1 MISFENWHII
11 LLDNPSVLQ
20 KQQRAL
26 PHLTEPHDSLRLGVQ
41 TLKDKASVNHPVEAI
56 EEQVAYLFLFIG
68 TNVASR
74 LPCAELCEAWCL
86 QDTLLCMK

>member
-1 MISFENWHII
+1 MWTLDQVDNVHLSREVWHRTNADEYP
-11 LLDNPSVLQ
+11 LREVLATLQ

-56 EEQVAYLFLFIG
+56 EEQVVNL
-68 TNVASR
+68 
-74 LPCAELCEAWCL
+74 
-86 QDTLLCMK
+86 

>member
-1 MISFENWHII
+1 MHT
-11 LLDNPSVLQ
+11 LCTATLDSALGKHTPYDYLSCLKAIYCLQ

-56 EEQVAYLFLFIG
+56 EEQVAFL
-68 TNVASR
+68 
-74 LPCAELCEAWCL
+74 
-86 QDTLLCMK
+86 